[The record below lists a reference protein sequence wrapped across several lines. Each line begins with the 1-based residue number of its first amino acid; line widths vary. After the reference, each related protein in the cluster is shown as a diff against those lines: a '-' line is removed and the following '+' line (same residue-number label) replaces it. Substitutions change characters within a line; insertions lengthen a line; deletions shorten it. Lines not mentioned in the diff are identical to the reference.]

1 MHITLEELL
10 DAREKRV
17 CTQTEL
23 LARHRAPLIS
33 FTMNVAGPEK
43 TSPLIERAARE
54 VVRLIDSKIAAY
66 TVHERREEYP
76 KSGPVSFFSVSAD
89 AKALKDKMVEIEER
103 HPIGRLLDIDVLD
116 ENGKKLSRPTERGCL
131 VCGAPGRACA
141 AGRLHPVSEL
151 VSLTNDMLTRYLT
164 DLDAE
169 RIADLAK
176 KSLLDEVYTAPKPGL
191 VDPIN
196 TGSHTDM
203 NISHFERSA
212 EALEPYFRRCV
223 IIGAQGKDEPREST
237 FLYLREA
244 GLEAERRMYAATGG
258 VNTHKGAIFSMGILC
273 GAIGRLIRPD
283 GYRPA
288 TEAILAEAARLSH
301 SALEGDLRSIDRS
314 TAGGRAYLEYGV
326 RGIRGEVMDGF
337 PSIREIALPAY
348 ESALVNGKNK
358 NDAGVITLLHLIA
371 NVYDTNLYKRGGDEG
386 VRYARDLA
394 RALIESGD
402 TTEDDVRLMDDELT
416 KRNLSP
422 GGCADLLAVTYFLT
436 SLRQVQPN
444 SNWVALA

>member
-1 MHITLEELL
+1 
-10 DAREKRV
+10 
-17 CTQTEL
+17 
-23 LARHRAPLIS
+23 
-33 FTMNVAGPEK
+33 MNVAGPEK

-66 TVHERREEYP
+66 TVSEKREEYP

-89 AKALKDKMVEIEER
+89 AKVLKEIMVEIEER

-116 ENGKKLSRPTERGCL
+116 VDGKKLCRPTERGCMI
-131 VCGAPGRACA
+131 CGAPGRACA

-164 DLDAE
+164 SLDAE
-169 RIADLAK
+169 RIAELAK

-191 VDPIN
+191 VDPMGR
-196 TGSHTDM
+196 GSHTDM
-203 NISHFERSA
+203 SVSHFERSA
-212 EALEPYFRRCV
+212 EALLPYFRRCV
-223 IIGAQGKDEPREST
+223 MIGTEGKSESREDV
-237 FLYLREA
+237 FARLREA
-244 GLEAERRMYAATGG
+244 GLEAERNMYAATGG

-273 GAIGRLIRPD
+273 CAIGRLIRAD
-283 GYRPA
+283 GYIPT
-288 TEAILAEAARLSH
+288 TEEILNEAASLSR
-301 SALEGDLRSIDRS
+301 SALEDDLKSIDRT

-337 PSIREIALPAY
+337 PTIRETALPTYNAAIA
-348 ESALVNGKNK
+348 SGKNK

-402 TTEDDVRLMDDELT
+402 PTEADVRLMDDKLT

-422 GGCADLLAVTYFLT
+422 GGCADLLALTYFLT
-436 SLRQVQPN
+436 SFRRVRIGLHLPKRGGV
-444 SNWVALA
+444 SN